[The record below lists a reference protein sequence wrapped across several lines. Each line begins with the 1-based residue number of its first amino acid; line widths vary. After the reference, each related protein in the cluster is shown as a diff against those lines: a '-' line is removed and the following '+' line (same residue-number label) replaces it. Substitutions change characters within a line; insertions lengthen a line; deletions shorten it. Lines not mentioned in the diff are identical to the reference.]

1 VPAQYINLN
10 LFVLTLLWIVLGL
23 IAYWAR
29 KSSRRPGFG
38 WVLLHAVAGPLM
50 LPVMAWDY
58 IQAGNAARVQVERG
72 KQLRLARA
80 TTTTAGSAPKSSRAA
95 NVKARKKG
103 RSAR

>member
-1 VPAQYINLN
+1 VPAEYINLN

-38 WVLLHAVAGPLM
+38 WLLLHAVAGPLM
-50 LPVMAWDY
+50 LPVMAWDF
-58 IQAGNAARVQVERG
+58 IRAGNAARLETERR
-72 KQLRLARA
+72 KQLRLAKA
-80 TTTTAGSAPKSSRAA
+80 TTAPAGSAPKSSRAA
-95 NVKARKKG
+95 NVRSRKKG